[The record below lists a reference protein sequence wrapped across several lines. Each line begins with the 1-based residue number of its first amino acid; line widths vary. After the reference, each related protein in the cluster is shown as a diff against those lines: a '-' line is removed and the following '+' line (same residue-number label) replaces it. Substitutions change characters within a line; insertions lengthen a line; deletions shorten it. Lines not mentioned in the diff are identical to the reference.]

1 MYYYEVLPLK
11 KTGPESQTF
20 TYDSEH
26 ELTIGSLVQIPLK
39 NRSMRGI
46 IVEGV
51 QKPAYKTRPISKML
65 SEDAILTEAQ
75 IKIAKMI
82 SEYYFCSLGETINAY
97 LPFEFG
103 KKRRTLVDKSEKR
116 KTKSV
121 LKITPNPE
129 QAKIIAGIQNSK
141 PKTIHLINGVT
152 GSGKTEIYLQL
163 VAEALNKGKGAI
175 ILVPEIALTPQT
187 QARFEERFGNKV
199 AMWHSELKET
209 EKYRAW
215 QEIKSGQ
222 KPIVLGA
229 RSAIFMPVK
238 NLAYVI
244 IDEEHESSY
253 KQDQNPRYDA
263 RMVAEWLA
271 RESRAKLILGSA
283 TPRID
288 SYYRAKRE
296 SDGYFFHTM
305 NKRIVQ
311 ESMPPVKIVD
321 LRDEFRKGNKS
332 IISDALF
339 ESIAETLGS
348 KKQVMLLLNRR
359 GAATFVSCRDC
370 GHVEGCPNCEIP
382 LTYHLATGQV
392 LICHHCGYQKPA
404 PVICPECK
412 SLAIKYFGLGT
423 QRAEIEIKK
432 LFPAATV
439 VRMDHDTTSKRGSH
453 EEIFHDFKDEK
464 FDILIGTQMIAK
476 GWDLPNVELVGVIS
490 ADTMLNIP
498 DFRSAERT
506 FSLLTQVAGRTG
518 RGFHPG
524 RVIIQTYNPDNFA
537 IQSAARHD
545 YEGFYEQEIL
555 SREKY
560 SYPPFSRL
568 IKLTYGNPDTKKAEA
583 ESLRIYDLLS
593 DHIGI
598 YATAQKPISKAA
610 GSQIKILG
618 PTPSFIE
625 KMAGKYRFQLVI
637 KLPIDKHQITSTKL
651 QDANKLQISN
661 FKFQILEVLK
671 KNLKSGWSVDI
682 DPESLL

>member
-1 MYYYEVLPLK
+1 MQYYEILPLK

-20 TYDSEH
+20 TYNSEKD
-26 ELTIGSLVQIPLK
+26 LIIGSLVQIPLK

-46 IVEGV
+46 VIESVK
-51 QKPAYKTRPISKML
+51 KPTYKTRPVTKVL
-65 SEDAILTEAQ
+65 SQDAILLEAQ
-75 IKIAKMI
+75 LKVAKKI

-97 LPFEFG
+97 LPFDFG
-103 KKRRTLVDKSEKR
+103 KARRPAVVKSENR
-116 KTKSV
+116 KVKSV
-121 LKITPNPE
+121 SEITPNKE
-129 QAKIIAGIQNSK
+129 QIKIVTDIQNSK
-141 PKTIHLINGVT
+141 PKTVHLIHGVT

-163 VAEALNKGKGAI
+163 IAEALKKGQGAI
-175 ILVPEIALTPQT
+175 VLVPEIALTPQT
-187 QARFEERFGNKV
+187 KARFEERFGDKV

-209 EKYRAW
+209 EKYRSW
-215 QEIKSGQ
+215 HEIKSGQ

-238 NLAYVI
+238 NLAYIV

-263 RMVAEWLA
+263 RLVSEWLA
-271 RESRAKLILGSA
+271 NETSAKLILGSA
-283 TPRID
+283 TPRIE
-288 SYYRAKRE
+288 SYWRAKNNFG
-296 SDGYFFHTM
+296 DYFFYTM
-305 NKRIVQ
+305 DKRIVQ

-332 IISDALF
+332 IISDALS
-339 ESIAETLGS
+339 ESITETLGS

-370 GHVEGCPNCEIP
+370 GYVESCPNCEIP
-382 LTYHLATGQV
+382 LTYHPASGQV
-392 LICHHCGYQKPA
+392 LMCHHCGYQKPA

-412 SLAIKYFGLGT
+412 SLAIKFFGLGT

-432 LFPAATV
+432 LFPTATIT
-439 VRMDHDTTSKRGSH
+439 RMDHDTTSKRGSH

-476 GWDLPNVELVGVIS
+476 GWDLPNVSLVGVIS

-524 RVIIQTYNPDNFA
+524 SVIIQTYNPDNFA
-537 IQSAARHD
+537 IQSAAKHN

-560 SYPPFSRL
+560 GYPPFSNL
-568 IKLTYGNPDTKKAEA
+568 IKLTYGNPDTKRAETEA
-583 ESLRIYDLLS
+583 QRVYDALS
-593 DHIGI
+593 EELS
-598 YATAQKPISKAA
+598 ATEVTIM
-610 GSQIKILG
+610 G

-625 KMAGKYRFQLVI
+625 KMAGKYRYQLVI
-637 KLPIDKHQITSTKL
+637 KVTITNYTNPPAGRAGKPITPKL
-651 QDANKLQISN
+651 EIGNWKLEII
-661 FKFQILEVLK
+661 QILK
-671 KNLKSGWSVDI
+671 QNLKPGWQIDI